1 MDIAL
6 KISGAWGVVTNN
18 TGRLGFTHNDHLT
31 TLFNRFALI
40 GGVMMTYDQSYFCHD
55 EKLLKTYLFVLA
67 SMHLLMVMVEM
78 AIAVVSSMGTI
89 ANPEPRKSI
98 HIPLYIQMALFIF
111 EFAWDI
117 VGVLWAFDPSIDCH
131 RSHSVLILCRT
142 ILVWNLL
149 TSSLVGFY
157 LIIRIGSNASLNH
170 NNYIQCLLDNFRTVP
185 ATMLP

>member
-1 MDIAL
+1 
-6 KISGAWGVVTNN
+6 
-18 TGRLGFTHNDHLT
+18 
-31 TLFNRFALI
+31 
-40 GGVMMTYDQSYFCHD
+40 MTYDQNYFCHD

-78 AIAVVSSMGTI
+78 SIAVISSMGTI

-117 VGVLWAFDPSIDCH
+117 VGVIWAFDPTIDCH
-131 RSHSVLILCRT
+131 RSHSILILCRT
-142 ILVWNLL
+142 ILIWNLL

-157 LIIRIGSNASLNH
+157 LIIRIGTNASLNH
-170 NNYIQCLLDNFRTVP
+170 SNHIQYCIDNFRNLPV
-185 ATMLP
+185 AMLP